1 MGKRFFL
8 NVGLISNQMNCF
20 RSAKIQ
26 ELNYNSNRA
35 PVSWVTGV
43 GSGAGM
49 FAYADIGLLNI
60 GEDVEVI
67 PEYWFYSATMK
78 QEELIVTYNWGPYA
92 FNSSNIEIERLE
104 LCGDFEHFYSRS
116 NRNYGFVGGKYGTVV
131 YDIPFAT
138 YDSDTF
144 STYGIFGSNAITD
157 FEVSGRVSYIDNK
170 ILKNLSCTNCYV
182 YAVLQR
188 KNTLPRVFPAV
199 TFRFVR
205 ICLFTIIVI
214 SNICLRQRHP

>member
-60 GEDVEVI
+60 GEDVEH
-67 PEYWFYSATMK
+67 
-78 QEELIVTYNWGPYA
+78 
-92 FNSSNIEIERLE
+92 LE
-104 LCGDFEHFYSRS
+104 LPIS
-116 NRNYGFVGGKYGTVV
+116 
-131 YDIPFAT
+131 
-138 YDSDTF
+138 
-144 STYGIFGSNAITD
+144 
-157 FEVSGRVSYIDNK
+157 VSGNAKCFSNFGKKGQQIPIKLNQHLPCDPK
-170 ILKNLSCTNCYV
+170 IK
-182 YAVLQR
+182 
-188 KNTLPRVFPAV
+188 P
-199 TFRFVR
+199 
-205 ICLFTIIVI
+205 
-214 SNICLRQRHP
+214 